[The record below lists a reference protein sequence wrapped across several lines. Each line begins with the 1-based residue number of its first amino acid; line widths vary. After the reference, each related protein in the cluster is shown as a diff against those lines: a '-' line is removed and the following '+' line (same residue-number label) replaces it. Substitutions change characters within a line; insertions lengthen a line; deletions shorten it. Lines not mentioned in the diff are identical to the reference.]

1 MVAQSEEGILSPFLA
16 KKRMSK
22 VLPFLNGSVLD
33 YGCGVGNLA
42 EVVDKD
48 YVGFDIDN
56 ASLTIARKRY
66 PNKKFISE
74 LHSEQKYDTIIM
86 LAVIEH
92 LDNPLD
98 ELKILIKNHTNRDF
112 RIVIT
117 TPNKY
122 FDKIHHFGARLKL
135 FSSHASDEHNIMF
148 AKNDLFQLAKD
159 LELKILHYEKFLFFA
174 NQILVIKNKDS

>member
-1 MVAQSEEGILSPFLA
+1 MVAQSEEGILSPFLS

-33 YGCGVGNLA
+33 YGCGVGDLA

-56 ASLTIARKRY
+56 QSLSIAKQRY
-66 PNKKFISE
+66 PNKIFINE
-74 LHSEQKYDTIIM
+74 LTSGHKYDTIIM

-98 ELKILIKNHTNRDF
+98 ELKVLIKNHTNKDF

-135 FSSHASDEHNIMF
+135 FSTHASDEHNIMF
-148 AKNDLFQLAKD
+148 GKNELFQLAKD
-159 LELKILHYEKFLFFA
+159 LGLQVFYYKKFLFFA
-174 NQILVIKNKDS
+174 NQVVAIENKES

>member
-22 VLPFLNGSVLD
+22 VLPFLKGSVLD
-33 YGCGVGNLA
+33 YGCGVGDLA
-42 EVVDKD
+42 EIVDKD

-56 ASLTIARKRY
+56 ESLSIAKQRY
-66 PNKKFISE
+66 PKKTFISE
-74 LHSEQKYDTIIM
+74 LPSEQKYDTIIM

-92 LDNPLD
+92 LDSPLD
-98 ELKILIKNHTNRDF
+98 ELKILIKNHTNKDF

-148 AKNDLFQLAKD
+148 GKNDLFQLARD
-159 LELKILHYEKFLFFA
+159 LGLKVSYYNKFLFFA
-174 NQILVIKNKDS
+174 NQVVVIKK

>member
-16 KKRMSK
+16 KKRMIK

-33 YGCGVGNLA
+33 YGCGVGDLS

-56 ASLTIARKRY
+56 QSLSIANQRY
-66 PNKKFISE
+66 PNKIFINELTSE
-74 LHSEQKYDTIIM
+74 HKYDTIIM

-98 ELKILIKNHTNRDF
+98 ELKILIKNHTNKDF

-122 FDKIHHFGARLKL
+122 FDKVHHFGARLKL
-135 FSSHASDEHNIMF
+135 FSTHASDEHNIMF
-148 AKNDLFQLAKD
+148 GKNDLFQLAKD
-159 LELKILHYEKFLFFA
+159 LGLKVFYYKKFLFFA
-174 NQILVIKNKDS
+174 NQIVVIKNKES

>member
-22 VLPFLNGSVLD
+22 ALPFLNGSVLD
-33 YGCGVGNLA
+33 YGCGVGDLA
-42 EVVDKD
+42 EVVNKD

-56 ASLTIARKRY
+56 QSLSIAKQRS
-66 PNKKFISE
+66 PKKIFINE
-74 LHSEQKYDTIIM
+74 LTSGHKYDTIIM

-92 LDNPLD
+92 LENPLE
-98 ELKILIKNHTNRDF
+98 ELKILINNHTNKDY

-122 FDKIHHFGARLKL
+122 FDKIHHFGSRLKL
-135 FSSHASDEHNIMF
+135 FSVHASDEHNIMF
-148 AKNDLFQLAKD
+148 GKKDLFQLARD
-159 LELKILHYEKFLFFA
+159 LGLKVLYYKKFLFFA
-174 NQILVIKNKDS
+174 NQVIVFNNKES